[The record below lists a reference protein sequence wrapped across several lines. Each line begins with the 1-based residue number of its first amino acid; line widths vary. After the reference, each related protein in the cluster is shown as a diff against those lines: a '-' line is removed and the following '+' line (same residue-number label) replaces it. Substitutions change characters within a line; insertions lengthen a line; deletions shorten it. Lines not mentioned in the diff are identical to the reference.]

1 MVSMGSSD
9 EYSHGPMGCQPSQ
22 MGGEDY
28 SYLKCAGD
36 KYSRG
41 PMRSTVWDKKTGEF
55 NLGE

>member
-9 EYSHGPMGCQPSQ
+9 EYSHGPVGCQQSQ

-36 KYSRG
+36 EYSRG
-41 PMRSTVWDKKTGEF
+41 PMRSTVCDN
-55 NLGE
+55 NLGIQLGE